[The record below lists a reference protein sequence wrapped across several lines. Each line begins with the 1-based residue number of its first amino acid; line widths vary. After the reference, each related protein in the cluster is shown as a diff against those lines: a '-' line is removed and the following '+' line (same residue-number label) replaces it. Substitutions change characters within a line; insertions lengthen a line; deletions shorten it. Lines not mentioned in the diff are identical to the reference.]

1 MYAYINKFIGVDR
14 TMNPVSIG
22 RTLRHLRK
30 QSNLSMQELG
40 DKVALSQASISR
52 LESGVTD
59 INFAQLSNVC
69 DVFELSLTD
78 FFAMVEQQMDLKL
91 DVSPIEVKTIDEK
104 LVDIIQQLSDEQKK
118 GLYVL
123 LQPYTK

>member
-1 MYAYINKFIGVDR
+1 M
-14 TMNPVSIG
+14 
-22 RTLRHLRK
+22 
-30 QSNLSMQELG
+30 SMQELG

-69 DVFELSLTD
+69 DVFELTLTD
-78 FFAMVEQQMDLKL
+78 FFAMVENQMDLKL
-91 DVSPIEVKTIDEK
+91 DVSPVEVKTIDDK
-104 LVDIIQQLSDEQKK
+104 LIDIIQQLSDDQKK

-123 LQPYTK
+123 LQPYVK

>member
-1 MYAYINKFIGVDR
+1 
-14 TMNPVSIG
+14 MNAVSIG
-22 RTLRHLRK
+22 RTIRSLRK
-30 QSNLSMQELG
+30 QNNMSMQELG

-69 DVFELSLTD
+69 DVFELTLTN
-78 FFAMVEQQMDLKL
+78 FFAIVENRMDLKL
-91 DVSPIEVKTIDEK
+91 DVSPVEVKTIDDK
-104 LVDIIQQLSDEQKK
+104 LIDIIQQLSDDQKK

-123 LQPYTK
+123 LQPYVK

>member
-1 MYAYINKFIGVDR
+1 
-14 TMNPVSIG
+14 MNPVSIG
-22 RTLRHLRK
+22 RTIRNLRK
-30 QSNLSMQELG
+30 QNNMSMQELG

-69 DVFELSLTD
+69 DVFELTLTE
-78 FFAMVEQQMDLKL
+78 FFSMVEQQMDLKL
-91 DVSPIEVKTIDEK
+91 DVSPAEVKTIDEK
-104 LVDIIQQLSDEQKK
+104 LIGIIQQLSDEQKK

-123 LQPYTK
+123 LQPYVK

>member
-1 MYAYINKFIGVDR
+1 
-14 TMNPVSIG
+14 MNPVSIG

-123 LQPYTK
+123 LQPYVK